1 MIDTVY
7 HLVAALGF
15 CQAAGRSIIARG
27 LKAGITGLTPHVVG
41 PGLVSTSRTT
51 RRCLLDQELLKKDA
65 AARADR
71 TLPKCQAPPICGA
84 CPSFLTSGLF
94 AN

>member
-15 CQAAGRSIIARG
+15 CQAAGRSIIARS
-27 LKAGITGLTPHVVG
+27 LRAGRTRLTLRVG
-41 PGLVSTSRTT
+41 PGLVSASRAT
-51 RRCLLDQELLKKDA
+51 RRRLPDQEFLKGEA
-65 AARADR
+65 AARVDHR
-71 TLPKCQAPPICGA
+71 LLKGQAPPICGA
-84 CPSFLTSGLF
+84 CPSFLTPELF

>member
-15 CQAAGRSIIARG
+15 CRAAGRSIIARG
-27 LKAGITGLTPHVVG
+27 LKAGMTLDVG
-41 PGLVSTSRTT
+41 IGLVSTSRAT
-51 RRCLLDQELLKKDA
+51 RRCLLDQELLKAEA
-65 AARADR
+65 ATRNGQ
-71 TLPKCQAPPICGA
+71 TLLKCKAPPICGT
-84 CPSFLTSGLF
+84 CPGSLTSGLF